1 VNFFVEAFAWLA
13 DPVHWTGVDGIPTR
27 LGQHL
32 WYSALSVVIASVI
45 AIPVGYLI
53 GHTGRGRSIAVS
65 ISGGARALPS
75 FGVITLIALSVGIG
89 LTAPIISFVILAV
102 PSVLAG
108 AYSGFEA
115 VDRKTVD
122 AARAVGMTEWQIMA
136 KVEMPLGLPLLIGGI
151 RSAVLQV
158 VATATLA
165 TFVGAG
171 GLGSYIITGLRA
183 NDYPKMLA
191 GSILVIALAVVLE
204 VLFSIVQRLVVP
216 AGVTAGRPSDT
227 RSKAV
232 RPGAV
237 TATPLTKGTQ

>member
-1 VNFFVEAFAWLA
+1 MNFFVEAFAWLA
-13 DPVHWTGVDGIPTR
+13 DPVHWTGADGIPTR

-89 LTAPIISFVILAV
+89 LTAPIISFVILAI

-122 AARAVGMTEWQIMA
+122 AARAVGMTEWQIVA
-136 KVEMPLGLPLLIGGI
+136 KVEVPLGLPLLIGGI

-237 TATPLTKGTQ
+237 TATSLTKGTQ

>member
-13 DPVHWTGVDGIPTR
+13 DPVHWAGADGIPTR

-32 WYSALSVVIASVI
+32 WYSALSVLIASVV

-89 LTAPIISFVILAV
+89 LTAPIISFVILAI

-122 AARAVGMTEWQIMA
+122 AARAVGMTEWQIMT

-204 VLFSIVQRLVVP
+204 ILFSIVQRLVVP

>member
-1 VNFFVEAFAWLA
+1 MNFFLEAFAWLA
-13 DPVHWTGVDGIPTR
+13 DPVHWTGADGIPTR

-89 LTAPIISFVILAV
+89 LTAPIISFVILAI

-136 KVEMPLGLPLLIGGI
+136 KVEVPLGLPLLIGGI

-204 VLFSIVQRLVVP
+204 ILFSIVQRLVVP

>member
-13 DPVHWTGVDGIPTR
+13 DPVHWVGADGIPTR

-89 LTAPIISFVILAV
+89 LTAPIVSFVILAI

-191 GSILVIALAVVLE
+191 GSVLVIALAVALE
-204 VLFSIVQRLVVP
+204 VVFSIVQRLVVP

-227 RSKAV
+227 RSKAA

>member
-13 DPVHWTGVDGIPTR
+13 DPVHWTGADGIPTR

-89 LTAPIISFVILAV
+89 LTAPIISFVILAI

>member
-1 VNFFVEAFAWLA
+1 MNFFVEAFAWLA
-13 DPVHWTGVDGIPTR
+13 DPVHWTGADGIPTR

-89 LTAPIISFVILAV
+89 LTAPIISFVILAI

-136 KVEMPLGLPLLIGGI
+136 KVEVPLGLPLLIGGI

-204 VLFSIVQRLVVP
+204 ILFSIVQRLVVP

>member
-13 DPVHWTGVDGIPTR
+13 DPVHWTGADGIPTR

-89 LTAPIISFVILAV
+89 LTAPIISFVILAI

-204 VLFSIVQRLVVP
+204 ILFSIVQRLVVP
-216 AGVTAGRPSDT
+216 TGVTAGRPSDT

>member
-13 DPVHWTGVDGIPTR
+13 DPVHWTGADGIPTR